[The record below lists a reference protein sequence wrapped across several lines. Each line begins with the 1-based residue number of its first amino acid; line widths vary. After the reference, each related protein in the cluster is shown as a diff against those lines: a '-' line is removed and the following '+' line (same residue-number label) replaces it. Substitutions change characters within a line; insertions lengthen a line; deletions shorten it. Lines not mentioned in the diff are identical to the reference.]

1 MKKISNILGLWL
13 LMLAMVAVAAC
24 EGSDAP
30 YNGYV
35 ETTQE
40 NAATLVLKGYENPQA
55 GFTVFEPDG
64 FQSPFYI
71 QDKTF
76 YGKQYAFVKSTSTRL
91 DEMKTRPEADAWQA
105 DGVPVVDGATYW
117 AHTETLAAHQYVKFR
132 VCSISGNNV
141 TIEYVVEEDVKPNA
155 NANAKDKSGYSL
167 NLEIPRLNEAN
178 VFVAHSLKV
187 NGAELLNYAL
197 EWDDTKKHSSW
208 VAFAFDETTRKA
220 GDGVKRKDKFV
231 VDPLLPEAMQVTDE
245 QHKSDGFDR
254 GHICGSADRLF
265 TQEANDQTFYFSN
278 MSPMIHS
285 FNSPYWAEFEEQVRK
300 WGGAEKD
307 FTTTYSKLYVVKGGA
322 LNELLV
328 SDTGQ
333 KNGGDNI
340 KPTTDANGFTKGGLA
355 CPKYYFMAVLS
366 ETDGAYHAIGFRVE
380 HKEYSK
386 APTLEELKASALSID
401 ELEEK
406 TGIDFFCNLPDD
418 LENTVES
425 SMNLDDWAW

>member
-1 MKKISNILGLWL
+1 MCI
-13 LMLAMVAVAAC
+13 
-24 EGSDAP
+24 
-30 YNGYV
+30 
-35 ETTQE
+35 
-40 NAATLVLKGYENPQA
+40 
-55 GFTVFEPDG
+55 
-64 FQSPFYI
+64 
-71 QDKTF
+71 
-76 YGKQYAFVKSTSTRL
+76 R
-91 DEMKTRPEADAWQA
+91 
-105 DGVPVVDGATYW
+105 
-117 AHTETLAAHQYVKFR
+117 
-132 VCSISGNNV
+132 
-141 TIEYVVEEDVKPNA
+141 
-155 NANAKDKSGYSL
+155 
-167 NLEIPRLNEAN
+167 
-178 VFVAHSLKV
+178 
-187 NGAELLNYAL
+187 
-197 EWDDTKKHSSW
+197 
-208 VAFAFDETTRKA
+208 
-220 GDGVKRKDKFV
+220 
-231 VDPLLPEAMQVTDE
+231 
-245 QHKSDGFDR
+245 DR
-254 GHICGSADRLF
+254 
-265 TQEANDQTFYFSN
+265 
-278 MSPMIHS
+278 IHS

-328 SDTGQ
+328 SYTGQ

>member
-1 MKKISNILGLWL
+1 MKKLSNILGLWL
-13 LMLAMVAVAAC
+13 LMLGMVAC
-24 EGSDAP
+24 ESSDAP
-30 YNGYV
+30 YNGYI

-40 NAATLVLKGYENPQA
+40 GAATLVLKGYENPQS
-55 GFTVFEPDG
+55 GFTVFEPEG
-64 FQSPFYI
+64 FQTPFYI
-71 QDKTF
+71 QDKAF
-76 YGKQYAFVKSTSTRL
+76 YGKQYTFVKSSSTRL
-91 DEMKTRPEADAWQA
+91 DEMKTRPADDAWQTEI
-105 DGVPVVDGATYW
+105 PVIDGAAYW
-117 AHTETLAAHQYVKFR
+117 ARTATLAADQYVKFR
-132 VCSISGNNV
+132 ICGIDGNNV
-141 TIEYVVEEDVKPNA
+141 TIEYAVEQDVRPNA
-155 NANAKDKSGYSL
+155 NANVKDESGYSL

-187 NGAELLNYAL
+187 NGTEMLNYAL

-208 VAFAFDETTRKA
+208 VAFSFDATTRVA
-220 GDGVKRKDKFV
+220 GDGVGRKDKFI
-231 VDPLLPEAMQVTDE
+231 VDPLLPETMQVTDAH
-245 QHKSDGFDR
+245 HKSDGFDR

-300 WGGAEKD
+300 WGGAERGV
-307 FTTTYSKLYVVKGGA
+307 TTTYSKLYVVKGGA

-328 SDTGQ
+328 NYTGT
-333 KNGGDNI
+333 KKGGDQI
-340 KPTTDANGFTKGGLA
+340 IPTTDENGFTIHGLA

-366 ETDGAYHAIGFRVE
+366 ETDGVYHAIGFLAE

-386 APTLEELKASALSID
+386 APTADEVKARAVSID
-401 ELEEK
+401 DLEEK

-425 SMNLDDWAW
+425 DMNLDDWAW